1 MRGENKKSPRY
12 AYVYILETNRI
23 RGATQIDLKALFSYT
38 NIYAALVTV
47 AEAVGS
53 YLNQIGL
60 KSENRFGTAL
70 KSPFGN
76 STHIAFTPPATL

>member
-47 AEAVGS
+47 AEAVDP
-53 YLNQIGL
+53 YLITNLYQI
-60 KSENRFGTAL
+60 
-70 KSPFGN
+70 
-76 STHIAFTPPATL
+76 